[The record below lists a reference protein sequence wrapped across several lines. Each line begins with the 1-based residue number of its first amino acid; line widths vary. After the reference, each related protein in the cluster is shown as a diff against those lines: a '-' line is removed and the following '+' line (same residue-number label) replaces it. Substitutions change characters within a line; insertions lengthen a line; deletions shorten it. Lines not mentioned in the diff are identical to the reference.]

1 MNFKFLIQIIFSMSD
16 NGFDKYIK
24 NEVKVLAEYN
34 MNVLKNKIKL
44 EKEDETICSEDIKQ
58 KSILQKNE
66 K

>member
-1 MNFKFLIQIIFSMSD
+1 MSD

-44 EKEDETICSEDIKQ
+44 KKEKLLDKISTSK
-58 KSILQKNE
+58 
-66 K
+66 

>member
-1 MNFKFLIQIIFSMSD
+1 MSD

-24 NEVKVLAEYN
+24 NEVKVLTEYN

-58 KSILQKNE
+58 KSILQKN
-66 K
+66 KK